1 MTGFRSFIDAL
12 EELLGDAGYPIVTA
26 PEELI
31 VGTAL
36 VLPVGEIETRDSQP
50 DGFTPVCDV
59 VIGAVKTLNIAAR
72 LEMADALDRITALL
86 WASEAAQALLLP
98 SVARVLVRP
107 SVGGVRVGTND
118 QPLAVIIIPVSRI

>member
-1 MTGFRSFIDAL
+1 MTGFRSFVDAL
-12 EELLGDAGYPIVTA
+12 EEMLSDAGYTVVTA

-36 VLPVGEIETRDSQP
+36 VLPVGETEERDSVR
-50 DGFTPVCDV
+50 DGFTPLCDI

-86 WASEAAQALLLP
+86 WESDLLVP
-98 SVARVLVRP
+98 SSARVLVRP
-107 SVGGVRVGTND
+107 SIGGIRVGVDD